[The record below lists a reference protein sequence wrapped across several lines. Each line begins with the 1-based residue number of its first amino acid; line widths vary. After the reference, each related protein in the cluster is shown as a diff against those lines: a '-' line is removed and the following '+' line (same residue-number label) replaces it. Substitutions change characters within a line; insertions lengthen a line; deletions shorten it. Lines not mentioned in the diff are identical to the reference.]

1 MAKRRITARK
11 VGGDDV
17 YSWAVIVDGHA
28 VVTGLSKTEAA
39 YHKRKVEELYNE
51 KDRLTARRSYQGCR
65 LPD

>member
-17 YSWAVIVDGHA
+17 YSWAVLVDGHA
-28 VVTGLSKTEAA
+28 VVTGLSRTEAA

-51 KDRLTARRSYQGCR
+51 KDRLGR
-65 LPD
+65 